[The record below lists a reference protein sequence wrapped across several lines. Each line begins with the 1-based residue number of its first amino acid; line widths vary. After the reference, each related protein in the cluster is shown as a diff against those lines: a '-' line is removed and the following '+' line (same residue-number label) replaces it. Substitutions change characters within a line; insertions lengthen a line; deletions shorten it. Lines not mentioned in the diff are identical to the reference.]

1 MDKLLPIPQRQPSY
15 RQNRS
20 HENFLTN
27 LNVPPRLIKEGLT
40 QAWNAEEEMKDVPLD
55 RIERLV
61 KERYAKEEW
70 NAKF

>member
-1 MDKLLPIPQRQPSY
+1 MR
-15 RQNRS
+15 
-20 HENFLTN
+20 
-27 LNVPPRLIKEGLT
+27 
-40 QAWNAEEEMKDVPLD
+40 QAWDAEEEMKDVPLD